1 MKMRSFSRVLVM
13 VGAAVSTTASF
24 LPFQPDPQRI
34 ATRSP
39 DLEVFDQTLDA
50 LSVMQDEF
58 FAPWIGT
65 WPTSIDWTAAV
76 MGTHVSG
83 TLTSL
88 SLGLELL
95 RGAEDYSAKENLISL
110 YFSQVLSYYFGM
122 DHFAI
127 RNEAYDDILW
137 VVLGWLETLQFIDL
151 HSGLH
156 YPPGWPKAEGIS
168 EILRNQTWHGSI
180 WIPAFSH
187 RSRVFWDLAEK
198 GWDTDLCDGGMTWNP
213 RLEPYKNAITNELYI
228 AASISMYLYS
238 PGDNNGSPFIQ
249 DDSSSSLDNGD
260 VLPPQPPHD
269 TRHLIAAVDGYEW
282 LVRSGMMNR
291 QGLYIDGFHISN
303 WHNPSRPRKD
313 CDVPNRM
320 VYSYNQGVLLTGH
333 IGLWKVTG
341 DHRFLADGHRLI
353 QNVIRATG
361 YDLERD
367 RPIHEDPDDGLPEW
381 QGLGRFGVLEDLCDI
396 KGDCSQNG
404 QTFKGIFFHHLAT
417 FCAPLEIASRRAVPT
432 MHKDACKAYLGW
444 LRHNAAAA
452 VATRNSEGKFG
463 MWWTIGLLNMTS
475 VPEDVDR
482 DARQDPDAVDYRNYG
497 VPNDDLW
504 VLTDANLPPSSGPAE
519 DSPYGSATDQDSLS
533 SRKRRSSNRPSPR
546 FSQSSTKEQD
556 LNDRGRG
563 RTVETQGSGLALLR
577 ALWEI
582 SSR

>member
-1 MKMRSFSRVLVM
+1 MRLRFFSCVLLTGVT
-13 VGAAVSTTASF
+13 VVPTTASF
-24 LPFQPDPQRI
+24 LPFEAEPQRI
-34 ATRSP
+34 AIRSP
-39 DLEVFDQTLDA
+39 DIEVFDQTLDA
-50 LSVMQDEF
+50 LSVMQNEF

-65 WPTSIDWTAAV
+65 WPSSIDWTAAV

-83 TLTSL
+83 ALTSL
-88 SLGLELL
+88 TLGLELL
-95 RGAEDYSAKENLISL
+95 EGLENYSAKENLISL
-110 YFSQVLSYYFGM
+110 YFSQVLGYYFGM

-137 VVLGWLETLQFIDL
+137 VVLGWLETLQFINL

-156 YPPGWPKAEGIS
+156 YPPGLPTAEGVS
-168 EILRNQTWHGSI
+168 EVLRNQTWHGSI

-198 GWDTDLCDGGMTWNP
+198 GWDTDLCGGGMTWNP

-238 PGDNNGSPFIQ
+238 PGDNNGSPFVQ
-249 DDSSSSLDNGD
+249 DDPSSVSEEGEI
-260 VLPPQPPHD
+260 LPPRPPHD
-269 TRHLIAAVDGYEW
+269 TAHLIAAVDGYEW

-333 IGLWKVTG
+333 IGLWKVSG
-341 DHRFLADGHRLI
+341 ENRFLADGHRLI

-367 RPIHEDPDDGLPEW
+367 RPMHTGPDDGLPEW
-381 QGLGRFGVLEDLCDI
+381 QGLGRYGVLEDLCDI

-417 FCAPLEIASRRAVPT
+417 FCAPLEVTSRRAVPT
-432 MHKDACKAYLGW
+432 MHKTACRAYIGW
-444 LRHNAAAA
+444 LKHNAAAA
-452 VATRNSEGKFG
+452 LATRDSEGKFG
-463 MWWTIGLLNMTS
+463 MWWTVGLLNVTS
-475 VPEDVDR
+475 VPADVDLG
-482 DARQDPDAVDYRNYG
+482 AREDPDAVDYRNYG

-504 VLTDANLPPSSGPAE
+504 VLTDADSPSSSGSAGA
-519 DSPYGSATDQDSLS
+519 SPYGSAAEQESFSSARRRTPKDS
-533 SRKRRSSNRPSPR
+533 SPR
-546 FSQSSTKEQD
+546 FSRSESKKGD